1 MGKVVRDTAASGSS
15 EDQRRKTVRVEQK
28 VRAKK
33 KKRKRDLTDLHEKL
47 YKSKKRNQKP
57 TEFWRSN
64 FVKLLHRFAGIREEY
79 SKETKITGKL
89 CRPRNSK
96 KICNRILPRPLTG
109 IYRNGATGKDIRRSQ
124 TKAPVNDINNAR
136 LQGNVL
142 KLLHGYDSKSK
153 GVVVENGT
161 EEASKDPLLDS
172 TIKTILHPT
181 PPGSESISPVLGKV
195 DGQKRCQKD
204 EQAAKGPSRHGGFL
218 EKCLQSETLI
228 HPENCRRSAVNRY
241 EELCATISSKNFE
254 GHNSLDQFTADP
266 LVTVKKKL
274 RSIYAESFQNQFL
287 RDMIKRNTVLNRC
300 ETPSLSSEN
309 ELSSETGYRSSTY
322 RTGAEI
328 PSAVKGNPGR
338 QDRCRASKEE
348 NNSQGP
354 STVLLVE
361 RGFNLNG
368 KWNQV
373 PTPNLLFDLSLLQ
386 GPGIR
391 AGLETV
397 AESKRTKRATENKS
411 DNCLTRTNQYLPSS
425 LEVNH
430 SAMST
435 SKSSSPKY
443 FENPVPTHQN
453 RTERMKKA
461 SKTVLFLPNEAELS
475 NDFAVKK
482 HLIKRRN
489 QRTQTM
495 HSLNS
500 AARRDS
506 GKHAFKASQQIK
518 AKCQKHIPAIL
529 RRCGSNNPVN
539 LFTETM
545 DSIEEPREMFLH
557 SALKQNDLFDPGP
570 LITELNRT
578 SKVLERSA
586 SANVLFDA
594 SSVSDL
600 NVQTCVIASPSLRKD
615 EVRFIRNPY
624 PQVEPKQR
632 LQTINDILP
641 TNKQRAEPPVH
652 KTIMFTK
659 KDSRNIGHCL
669 RVNNLISDG
678 TASNVCL
685 KRKSLPQEKST
696 KDICTAHRN
705 CQRVSANCYRSF
717 HCSQSTDT
725 SNYSSQE
732 FKEPGVAQEEPV
744 ICEKVL
750 LRRMQQHKQCESSQ
764 KSHEKDQRFCY
775 VLVDQRQDSS
785 SSSNY
790 IDNRPCTVEDPR
802 QLQNGRCCRED
813 VGEIGILNGVQNLK
827 ILPME
832 ERESGMSF
840 TSSQCIGS
848 TVMLEEPP
856 IKYLAFEKDSK
867 THKLPIYVQNSEP
880 VAPVDNVEVI
890 NPNMNYRVVSR
901 PQEPAQKI
909 ILVPTSE
916 QNKVVY
922 VQQQNLGH
930 DAPYEGCGHR
940 RQMVLCR
947 QDCQPS
953 VRCVQDS
960 PNVCGLH
967 VPKQSVLGI
976 SSAECEG
983 IATNLQQA
991 DNMKHLQRANVN
1003 WGELRYRPTHAPNCK
1018 QRLRKDPSAFLSDIY
1033 VPNLAKCVI
1042 YNVYFFLV
1050 YLIRSVNKNYL
1061 LRFLFAIIFASI
1073 CGVCILEELA
1083 NKWPS

>member
-1 MGKVVRDTAASGSS
+1 MGKVIRDTAASGSS

-47 YKSKKRNQKP
+47 YKSKK
-57 TEFWRSN
+57 
-64 FVKLLHRFAGIREEY
+64 

-96 KICNRILPRPLTG
+96 KICNRILPRSLTG
-109 IYRNGATGKDIRRSQ
+109 IYRNGATGKEIRRPQ

-142 KLLHGYDSKSK
+142 KLLQGYDSKSK
-153 GVVVENGT
+153 GIVVQNST
-161 EEASKDPLLDS
+161 EEASKDPLLDPA
-172 TIKTILHPT
+172 IKTILHPT
-181 PPGSESISPVLGKV
+181 PPGSGRISPVLGKV
-195 DGQKRCQKD
+195 DGQNRCQKD

-218 EKCLQSETLI
+218 ERCLENETPI

-254 GHNSLDQFTADP
+254 GHNSLEQFTADP
-266 LVTVKKKL
+266 LITVKKKL
-274 RSIYAESFQNQFL
+274 RSIYAESFRNQFL
-287 RDMIKRNTVLNRC
+287 RDMINRNTIMNRF
-300 ETPSLSSEN
+300 ETPSLPSEN
-309 ELSSETGYRSSTY
+309 ELPSETGYRPSTY
-322 RTGAEI
+322 GTDAGI
-328 PSAVKGNPGR
+328 LSAAKENPGR
-338 QDRCRASKEE
+338 QDRCRTSEEE
-348 NNSQGP
+348 NNSQAP
-354 STVLLVE
+354 SAVLLVE
-361 RGFNLNG
+361 RDFNLNG

-373 PTPNLLFDLSLLQ
+373 PTPHLLFDLSLLH
-386 GPGIR
+386 GPSICTGR
-391 AGLETV
+391 ETI
-397 AESKRTKRATENKS
+397 AESKRAKRATENKS
-411 DNCLTRTNQYLPSS
+411 DNGLTRANQYLPSS

-430 SAMST
+430 SAMSA
-435 SKSSSPKY
+435 SQGSSPKY
-443 FENPVPTHQN
+443 FENPVAMHQN

-461 SKTVLFLPNEAELS
+461 SKTVLFLPNEGESS
-475 NDFAVKK
+475 NDFVVKK

-489 QRTQTM
+489 QRTQTI

-500 AARRDS
+500 AARRDV
-506 GKHAFKASQQIK
+506 GKHAFKASEQVK
-518 AKCQKHIPAIL
+518 AKNQKHIPAIL
-529 RRCGSNNPVN
+529 RRCSSNHRVN

-557 SALKQNDLFDPGP
+557 STSKQNDLFDPGP
-570 LITELNRT
+570 LITELKRT

-586 SANVLFDA
+586 SANALFDA
-594 SSVSDL
+594 SNVSDL
-600 NVQTCVIASPSLRKD
+600 DVQTCVMGSPSLRKGD
-615 EVRFIRNPY
+615 MRFIRNPY
-624 PQVEPKQR
+624 SQVEPKQR

-669 RVNNLISDG
+669 HVNNLIADG
-678 TASNVCL
+678 AASNVCL
-685 KRKSLPQEKST
+685 KRKSHPQEKPAR
-696 KDICTAHRN
+696 DICTAHRN

-725 SNYSSQE
+725 SNFSSQE

-744 ICEKVL
+744 VCEKVL
-750 LRRMQQHKQCESSQ
+750 LRRMQQHQQRESSQ
-764 KSHEKDQRFCY
+764 KCHENEQRFCY

-802 QLQNGRCCRED
+802 QLQSGRCCRED
-813 VGEIGILNGVQNLK
+813 VSDVGILNGVQNLQ

-832 ERESGMSF
+832 EHESRMSF

-867 THKLPIYVQNSEP
+867 AHKLPIYVKNSEP

-890 NPNMNYRVVSR
+890 NPKMNYRVVSR
-901 PQEPAQKI
+901 PQEPAQNI
-909 ILVPTSE
+909 ILVPTRE

-922 VQQQNLGH
+922 VQQQNLSH
-930 DAPYEGCGHR
+930 DVPYEGCGHR
-940 RQMVLCR
+940 RKMVLCR

-960 PNVCGLH
+960 PSVCGLH
-967 VPKQSVLGI
+967 VPKQSVPGI
-976 SSAECEG
+976 RSAECEG
-983 IATNLQQA
+983 IAANLQQA

-1003 WGELRYRPTHAPNCK
+1003 WGELRYRPTHGN
-1018 QRLRKDPSAFLSDIY
+1018 
-1033 VPNLAKCVI
+1033 NT
-1042 YNVYFFLV
+1042 
-1050 YLIRSVNKNYL
+1050 
-1061 LRFLFAIIFASI
+1061 RFYQGLQ
-1073 CGVCILEELA
+1073 
-1083 NKWPS
+1083 